1 MRSPFVLL
9 IVIVAGDDARVGGR
23 DYGSCMAD
31 VVREKATFEAP
42 QVYLRGDK
50 HEGGKQDSY
59 VPSTAPAAKSGFGFV

>member
-1 MRSPFVLL
+1 MRSPVVMF
-9 IVIVAGDDARVGGR
+9 IVVVDGDDARAGGR
-23 DYGSCMAD
+23 DYGSCTAD

-50 HEGGKQDSY
+50 HKGGKQDSF